1 MTKLTRWSPFWD
13 NFEDMEKA
21 FSEFLPAL
29 RDDSGVFTPAVDI
42 YEDKNN
48 VVVETQL
55 AGIDPEKVDLSIEN
69 DVLTIK
75 GESEKK
81 NEVEDKNYYRKEI
94 RRGGFYRNVALPTA
108 VEGNKAK
115 AVAEDGVLKVTIPK
129 AKTAQS
135 NTIKIENKKSKK

>member
-94 RRGGFYRNVALPTA
+94 SRGGFYRNVALPTA